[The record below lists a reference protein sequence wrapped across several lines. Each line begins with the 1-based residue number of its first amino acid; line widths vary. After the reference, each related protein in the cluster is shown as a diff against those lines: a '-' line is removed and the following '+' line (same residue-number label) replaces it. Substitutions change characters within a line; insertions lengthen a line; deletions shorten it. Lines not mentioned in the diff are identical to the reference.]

1 MLKAETFQHKSDLH
15 RYFLSIPQEWEGP
28 HGPRHP
34 DQPWPVG
41 RGVHATACLVDPE
54 SELATFEQ
62 QIIVFWGDGKDAI
75 HLSDMW
81 ILHVQ
86 NRTWKEVQFTE

>member
-1 MLKAETFQHKSDLH
+1 M
-15 RYFLSIPQEWEGP
+15 WEGP
-28 HGPRHP
+28 ISPSSA

-54 SELATFEQ
+54 SELAFSHQE
-62 QIIVFWGDGKDAI
+62 IAVFWGDGKDAI
-75 HLSDMW
+75 HLSDSW

-86 NRTWKEVQFTE
+86 NKTWKQVATVAKCSREASSLAALTAYGA